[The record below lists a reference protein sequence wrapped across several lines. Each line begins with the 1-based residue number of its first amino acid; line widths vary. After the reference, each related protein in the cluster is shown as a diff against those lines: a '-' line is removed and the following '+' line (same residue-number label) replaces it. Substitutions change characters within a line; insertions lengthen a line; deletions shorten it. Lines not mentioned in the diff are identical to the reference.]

1 MIEKASFS
9 TKVSLKLDKFNK
21 TQDDTHLNLKNTKKA
36 KFVLSPGK
44 KNLML
49 IESDDETSSNNSSAP
64 QARRE
69 APSNQ

>member
-21 TQDDTHLNLKNTKKA
+21 TKDDTHLNIKNTNKA

-44 KNLML
+44 KNLMI
-49 IESDDETSSNNSSAP
+49 IESDSETSSNNSSHSK
-64 QARRE
+64 ARRE

>member
-9 TKVSLKLDKFNK
+9 TKVTLKLDKLQK
-21 TQDDTHLNLKNTKKA
+21 TKDDTHINIKKTNKA

-49 IESDDETSSNNSSAP
+49 IESDDESSHSSSAP
-64 QARRE
+64 
-69 APSNQ
+69 

>member
-9 TKVSLKLDKFNK
+9 TKVSLKLDKMSK
-21 TQDDTHLNLKNTKKA
+21 TQDDTHLKIKTNKA